1 MDVDVYGCGKE
12 KVVSIKKSI
21 VSGVKWTTL
30 STSLVTGIQAF
41 QLIVLARLLKPEDFG
56 LMAMAMV
63 VIGFCQ
69 AYADMGI
76 SAAIVYKQDVS
87 ESQLSSL
94 YWLNVIAGIVIYS
107 VILAVTPFVT
117 IFFHEPRVGEVL
129 PVIAISIIISSLGLQ
144 FHWLLEKG
152 LQFDLLAKQEIT
164 STVIAGMVA
173 IPCAF
178 MGQGVWSLV
187 WGQLTA
193 SGVKTVLLLKVGLSK
208 WPPRLHLRTN
218 DLGEYLKFGMY
229 QMAERSINYFNTKVD
244 QLLIGNLLGAHEL
257 GYYNFAFQLVS
268 EPVSR
273 INPILTRVAFPVF
286 ARMQGEVLRLQQGY
300 IKVVNLLS
308 STNAP
313 LLIGLAAVAPLL
325 VPAIFGSQ
333 WTPAVMLVQILA
345 LYSFVRS
352 TGNPIGS
359 LLLARGRA
367 DLGFRWNL
375 GLFFITAPSVYLGAR
390 IGGPTGIALTLLLL
404 QIFYSII
411 GYVLLVAPMVGNCV
425 KPYARSI
432 LKPTILALIMGSW
445 VWLLSLSQFNSTPWL
460 AFEIITGGCLY
471 MILLWYFDRDLVI
484 ELKDILRRAD

>member
-12 KVVSIKKSI
+12 KVVSLKKSI

-30 STSLVTGIQAF
+30 STSLITGIQAF

-69 AYADMGI
+69 AYADMGV
-76 SAAIVYKQDVS
+76 SAAIVYKQDIS
-87 ESQLSSL
+87 DNQLSSL
-94 YWLNVIAGIVIYS
+94 YWLNVIAGFVIYFI
-107 VILAVTPFVT
+107 ILAVTPFVT
-117 IFFHEPRVGEVL
+117 IFFHEPRIGEVL
-129 PVIAISIIISSLGLQ
+129 PVIAISIIISSLSLQ

-152 LQFDLLAKQEIT
+152 LQFDLLAKQEIA
-164 STVIAGMVA
+164 STVIAGIVA
-173 IPCAF
+173 IASAF
-178 MGQGVWSLV
+178 MGHGVWSLV

-193 SGVKTVLLLKVGLSK
+193 SGIKTMLLLKVGLSK

-218 DLGEYLKFGMY
+218 DLGEYLRFGMY
-229 QMAERSINYFNTKVD
+229 QMAERSLNYFNTKVD

-286 ARMQGEVLRLQQGY
+286 AKMQGAILRLQQGY
-300 IKVVNLLS
+300 IKMVTLLS

-325 VPAIFGSQ
+325 IPAIFGPQ
-333 WTPAVMLVQILA
+333 WTPAVILVQILA
-345 LYSFVRS
+345 LYSFFRS

-375 GLFFITAPSVYLGAR
+375 GLFFVTAPAVYLGAR
-390 IGGPTGIALTLLLL
+390 IGGSTGIASTLLLM

-411 GYVLLVAPMVGNCV
+411 GYVLLVKPMIGNCV
-425 KPYARSI
+425 KPYALCI
-432 LKPTILALIMGSW
+432 LKPAILALIMGSW
-445 VWLLSLSQFNSTPWL
+445 VWLLSLSKFTSAAWL
-460 AFEIITGGCLY
+460 AFEIITGGCVY
-471 MILLWYFDRDLVI
+471 ILLLWHFDRNLI
-484 ELKDILRRAD
+484 LELKDILRRAE